1 MKCAKITHH
10 CRRGVL
16 LTEACVSLVLVGLV
30 LSMVSLLL
38 TQHARMT
45 DYYLNYRRVQLAAES
60 CVERM
65 RAGAVPVADAQ
76 FTDET
81 GVNFEIHVADAPE
94 AWRPL
99 SMVSTVA
106 TVTGKNGREARYQLQ
121 TYMIAANT
129 KKEGSQ

>member
-1 MKCAKITHH
+1 MKCDNATH
-10 CRRGVL
+10 RRQRGVL

-65 RAGAVPVADAQ
+65 RAGVIPVADAQ
-76 FTDET
+76 FTDAT

-99 SMVSTVA
+99 SRVSAVA
-106 TVTGKNGREARYQLQ
+106 TVTGKNGAEARYQLQ
-121 TYMIAANT
+121 TYVLAANT